1 MEINMFEKIVDIIL
15 NYVEPDEAVTP
26 ETSIKR
32 GLCLSSFDLVCLS
45 DEIYTE
51 FGVVLNA
58 EDFREC
64 DTVGKLV
71 TYVEGAAN

>member
-1 MEINMFEKIVDIIL
+1 MFEKIVDIIL

-51 FGVVLNA
+51 FGVTLNA
-58 EDFREC
+58 EDFRDC

-71 TYVEGAAN
+71 SYVEAAAK

>member
-1 MEINMFEKIVDIIL
+1 MFEKIVDIIL
-15 NYVEPDEAVTP
+15 NYVEPDEAITT

-45 DEIYTE
+45 DEIHQE

-58 EDFREC
+58 EDFRDC

-71 TYVEGAAN
+71 AHVEGAVK